1 MQLEA
6 LKLIEDIRDAAE
18 FALEA
23 TGDLNLNDYLENRLV
38 RQAVERNL
46 QIIGEAANKL
56 NKLAPDVA
64 ERIGDIARI
73 VAFRNI
79 LVHGYDMLD
88 HEIVWQVV
96 QDELPT
102 LVERSKELLSKG
114 PGLDQ

>member
-6 LKLIEDIRDAAE
+6 LKLVEDVRDAAE
-18 FALEA
+18 FALGA
-23 TGDLNLNDYLENRLV
+23 TEDLSLNEYLENRLV

-56 NKLAPDVA
+56 DKLAPDVA
-64 ERIGDIARI
+64 GRIGEVARI

-102 LVERSKELLSKG
+102 LVERSRKLLSEG